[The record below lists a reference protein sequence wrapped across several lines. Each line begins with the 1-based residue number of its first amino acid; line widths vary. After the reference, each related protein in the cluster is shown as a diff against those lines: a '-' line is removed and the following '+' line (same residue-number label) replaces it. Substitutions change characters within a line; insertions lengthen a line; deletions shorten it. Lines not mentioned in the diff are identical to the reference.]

1 MNISYKGKIREFTEI
16 EQKKLDAKFA
26 RLGQLVER
34 KGERKAHVVVT
45 ATRHLHKA
53 EIQMNFEEHPLVG
66 IASDPDFYQAISA
79 AVDKLE
85 KQTLKVREKMRD
97 HRGPQVKISARL
109 AAGLDG
115 ALANSTVAKAA
126 AKTAAR
132 KKAAANGTSTGVK
145 TAKVYRVANHRHS
158 KPMTLDEALIKI
170 KAEHDYFAFVDSAS
184 GACSVLIRRPDGHFD
199 LVEG

>member
-26 RLGQLVER
+26 RLGQLVDR

-85 KQTLKVREKMRD
+85 KQTVKVREKMRD
-97 HRGPQVKISARL
+97 HRGPQVKISSRL
-109 AAGLDG
+109 AVAPLVPLGK
-115 ALANSTVAKAA
+115 AVAPKTV
-126 AKTAAR
+126 R
-132 KKAAANGTSTGVK
+132 KKAVVNGTAAAVT
-145 TAKVYRVANHRHS
+145 KVYRVANHRHS
-158 KPMTLDEALIKI
+158 KPMTLDEAIIKI
-170 KAEHDYFAFVDSAS
+170 KAEHDYFAFIDTDS
-184 GACSVLIRRPDGHFD
+184 GACSVLIRRSDGHFD

>member
-16 EQKKLDAKFA
+16 EQKRLDVKFA

-66 IASDPDFYQAISA
+66 IASDPDFYQAVSA

-85 KQTLKVREKMRD
+85 KQTMKVREKMRD
-97 HRGPQVKISARL
+97 HRGAQVKISTLL
-109 AAGLDG
+109 ASAPAAD
-115 ALANSTVAKAA
+115 APA
-126 AKTAAR
+126 AKKAR
-132 KKAAANGTSTGVK
+132 KKASTNGLGVVAVEASARNARS
-145 TAKVYRVANHRHS
+145 AKVYRVANHRHS
-158 KPMTLDEALIKI
+158 KPMTLDEALLKI
-170 KAEHDYFAFVDSAS
+170 KSEHGYFAFVDSAS
-184 GACSVLIRRPDGHFD
+184 GGVSVLIRRADGHFD

>member
-109 AAGLDG
+109 AAELDVVPP
-115 ALANSTVAKAA
+115 STVRAVTKVSRKKPA
-126 AKTAAR
+126 AKSAGVASAR
-132 KKAAANGTSTGVK
+132 S
-145 TAKVYRVANHRHS
+145 AKVYRVANHRHS

>member
-1 MNISYKGKIREFTEI
+1 MNISYKGKIREFTDI

-66 IASDPDFYQAISA
+66 IASDPDFYLAISA

-115 ALANSTVAKAA
+115 APVNVASVKAT
-126 AKTAAR
+126 KTAAG
-132 KKAAANGTSTGVK
+132 KKIAAKSGSTGDK